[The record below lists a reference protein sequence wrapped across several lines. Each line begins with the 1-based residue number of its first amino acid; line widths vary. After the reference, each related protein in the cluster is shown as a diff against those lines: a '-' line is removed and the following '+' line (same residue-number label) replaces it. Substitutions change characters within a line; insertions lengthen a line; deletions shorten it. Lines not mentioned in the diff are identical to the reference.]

1 MRKRVFRLAC
11 DIVHITADAV
21 PKEALNEQQ
30 NGVPHNG
37 VNAEALVQEEGL
49 LEQTV
54 PVKELESLRRWQTK
68 GEKTAE
74 IEMLSMR
81 GRRRRNVKDI
91 DIIEDNLT
99 VVKRTP
105 AVREVVFDFQKNAIS
120 TNHQWSLEGAHIN
133 KRK

>member
-1 MRKRVFRLAC
+1 M
-11 DIVHITADAV
+11 
-21 PKEALNEQQ
+21 NEQQ
-30 NGVPHNG
+30 NRVPHNG

-81 GRRRRNVKDI
+81 GSERRNVKDI
-91 DIIEDNLT
+91 DILEYNLT

-105 AVREVVFDFQKNAIS
+105 AVREVVFDFQKNAI
-120 TNHQWSLEGAHIN
+120 
-133 KRK
+133 

>member
-1 MRKRVFRLAC
+1 MFCLAC
-11 DIVHITADAV
+11 DIVHVAADTV

-81 GRRRRNVKDI
+81 GSERRNVKDL
-91 DIIEDNLT
+91 EDNLT